1 MLFLADTVIHGGQ
14 FNSFNLLLT
23 LVAPMRNWLSSIK
36 SSKRLKVFNF
46 NLENETFFELMLPKL
61 LKKFSCIKWKR
72 SVL

>member
-36 SSKRLKVFNF
+36 SSKRLKVFN
-46 NLENETFFELMLPKL
+46 LENETFFELMQPKL
-61 LKKFSCIKWKR
+61 LKKFSGIKWKR